1 MDSDLDVI
9 DLTKSQVSELPSIPE
24 VPERSAAMAAVAEES
39 DVEFDQDELAD
50 IID

>member
-1 MDSDLDVI
+1 MESDSDVI
-9 DLTKSQVSELPSIPE
+9 DLTKSQVGELPSIME
-24 VPERSAAMAAVAEES
+24 VPERSAAKAVEEES